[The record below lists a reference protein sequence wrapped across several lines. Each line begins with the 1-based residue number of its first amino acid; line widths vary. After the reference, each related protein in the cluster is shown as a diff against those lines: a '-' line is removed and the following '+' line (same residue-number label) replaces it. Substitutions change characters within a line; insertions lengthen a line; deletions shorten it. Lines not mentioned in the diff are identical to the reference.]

1 MTLLQLQIFF
11 NDLHFPYPPLTLID
25 EDKFPILFRHWPDL
39 VPIGVVNQDI
49 KTVRWETSN
58 DQH

>member
-1 MTLLQLQIFF
+1 MSLLYLPIRINDRKLQCSAI
-11 NDLHFPYPPLTLID
+11 TAID
-25 EDKFPILFRHWPDL
+25 ADKFPILFRHWPDL